1 MRDLLLIAAVV
12 AQVFLGWHFIGK
24 LDVFLANSIQD
35 APPADLAGGD
45 FLRIGCSDPLAADS
59 LSGSLE
65 SYSRQHPDTA
75 VSLFSGTEAELLH
88 GLSTGKLDM
97 IFLPETTAVP
107 EWVRVSGTQVSL
119 EPRPV
124 VTRPGGL
131 SVGPVTE
138 GRRQYK
144 VVWPK
149 EQKTKRSS
157 AAGSFV
163 RCLQAGILEISSDM

>member
-1 MRDLLLIAAVV
+1 MRDLLLIAAVA
-12 AQVFLGWHFIGK
+12 AQVLLGWHFMGK
-24 LDVFLANSIQD
+24 LDVFLENSIQA
-35 APPADLAGGD
+35 APPADPAGGD

-75 VSLFSGTEAELLH
+75 VSLFSGSEAELLQ
-88 GLSTGKLDM
+88 GLFKGRLDM
-97 IFLPETTAVP
+97 IFLPESAAVP
-107 EWVRVSGTQVSL
+107 EWVRVHGTQVSL

-131 SVGPVTE
+131 SVRPVTE

-144 VVWPK
+144 AVWPI
-149 EQKTKRSS
+149 EPGTERSS
-157 AAGSFV
+157 AAVSFV
-163 RCLQAGILEISSDM
+163 RCLQAGTLEISGDM